1 MKKVTT
7 VNEIKI
13 HMEGECKSAWRLLI
27 QDIEVFGNDSYITQ
41 RSRTKWATLNKL
53 YEDMFHENIMY

>member
-13 HMEGECKSAWRLLI
+13 HMEEECKRAWRFF
-27 QDIEVFGNDSYITQ
+27 IEDTEIFGKDSNVTR
-41 RSRTKWATLNKL
+41 RSRTKWVTLSSL
-53 YEDMFHENIMY
+53 YEDMFHETILY

>member
-13 HMEGECKSAWRLLI
+13 HMEEECKSAWRFLMH
-27 QDIEVFGNDSYITQ
+27 DIEVFGNDSHITQ
-41 RSRTKWATLNKL
+41 RSRTKWSTLNNL